1 MITQKQRALEL
12 IIEAGV
18 IRPRD
23 LKAHGISR
31 SVLQRLMNEGMIQ
44 RIGRGLYEAIEADQN
59 EHIDL
64 IEVCK
69 RVPKGIICLISALI
83 FHGLTTQMPYEV
95 WVAIGIKAYKPKI
108 ERPRVRFVRF
118 SGTAL
123 SFGVESHAIQGATIR
138 VTSAAKTVADCFKYR
153 NKIGIDVAAEA
164 LRNFMRNK
172 RGGMDALWES
182 AGVCRVQKIIRP
194 YIEALQ

>member
-59 EHIDL
+59 EQIDL

-83 FHGLTTQMPYEV
+83 FHGLTTQMPYE
-95 WVAIGIKAYKPKI
+95 
-108 ERPRVRFVRF
+108 
-118 SGTAL
+118 
-123 SFGVESHAIQGATIR
+123 
-138 VTSAAKTVADCFKYR
+138 DC
-153 NKIGIDVAAEA
+153 
-164 LRNFMRNK
+164 
-172 RGGMDALWES
+172 
-182 AGVCRVQKIIRP
+182 
-194 YIEALQ
+194 